1 MRRTTPTRTI
11 ALTALTLL
19 VAAGCGTK
27 GGSEAG
33 GSGSVSPS
41 PTPSSP
47 SPSSP
52 SSSASLPPSPSSS
65 SSSPSASSSSRQDC
79 AAATGELGAA
89 DTGHTYCLTA
99 GDTLR
104 VTLDGTTPRPWKPVK
119 SDGSSLEPTNSG
131 IVLQAGDASAAY
143 RAVSAGTV
151 RLTSSRPMCP
161 SDPGRISCKGLQEWT
176 VTVVVTKA

>member
-19 VAAGCGTK
+19 VAAGCGPT
-27 GGSEAG
+27 GGRVAG

-89 DTGHTYCLTA
+89 DTGHTYC
-99 GDTLR
+99 
-104 VTLDGTTPRPWKPVK
+104 P
-119 SDGSSLEPTNSG
+119 
-131 IVLQAGDASAAY
+131 
-143 RAVSAGTV
+143 
-151 RLTSSRPMCP
+151 
-161 SDPGRISCKGLQEWT
+161 
-176 VTVVVTKA
+176 